1 MYDKL
6 IAKVSVI
13 DTSGFVLKTQYD
25 TDKSYLGKKIN
36 HPDKKI
42 PVISGLVEKQIIMQK
57 LLRQKAKYL
66 VLLVS
71 LPLLHWTQL
80 KIRHLTLVIQ
90 LKNKLWHKNVRHW
103 EKIFYFTPDYNK
115 VTHDILYAKIKE
127 KRLVDKSFLAG
138 FTNNTD
144 LNKNYTTLATKGE
157 QKAEQD
163 KIANLQEFNSSCF
176 CGKSYFEDD
185 GTQSYL
191 VFQPV

>member
-1 MYDKL
+1 MSD
-6 IAKVSVI
+6 I
-13 DTSGFVLKTQYD
+13 
-25 TDKSYLGKKIN
+25 
-36 HPDKKI
+36 
-42 PVISGLVEKQIIMQK
+42 E
-57 LLRQKAKYL
+57 RKY
-66 VLLVS
+66 
-71 LPLLHWTQL
+71 
-80 KIRHLTLVIQ
+80 
-90 LKNKLWHKNVRHW
+90 
-103 EKIFYFTPDYNK
+103 YFTPDYNK

-191 VFQPV
+191 LFQPV